1 MGRGTST
8 AARELQ
14 ALEISARRDMHEHK
28 MEELVVGLI
37 VVQIE
42 ARRCGGLAP
51 EPVGSAEGGRDVR
64 AEGPAVAGAVPGI
77 LNA

>member
-14 ALEISARRDMHEHK
+14 ALEIRARRDMHEH

-42 ARRCGGLAP
+42 ARRCGGPAP